1 MTDFKALY
9 DRHAGDIYRFALF
22 LSGNEADAK
31 DITAETF
38 ARALTGKSP
47 LKTATVKGYLL
58 TIARNLYLESLRKKG
73 RMAAMPAGL
82 QDKSPDPGQQLHGK
96 LELEALMRFLQNF
109 PEPDR
114 AALLLRADGVPYS
127 EIAEN
132 LNISLASARVKVH
145 RLRWKLT
152 QWRANR
158 EQ

>member
-114 AALLLRADGVPYS
+114 AALLL
-127 EIAEN
+127 
-132 LNISLASARVKVH
+132 
-145 RLRWKLT
+145 
-152 QWRANR
+152 
-158 EQ
+158 